1 MKKKVCIVV
10 ASRANYGR
18 VKCLMTT
25 IAKHENLELQLI
37 LGASTLLERFGK
49 AINCIKADGFKP
61 NKSIYYVVEGEN
73 LSTQA
78 KSTGLGIIE
87 LASAFEELEPDAVIT
102 VADRYETMATAI
114 AATYMNIK
122 LIHLQGGEESGNI
135 DNRVRHAITQLADY
149 HFACSEL
156 AAERVSEMRQSNK
169 NVFNFGCPAID
180 ILTTQDLSIN
190 NRIMEKYSGTGHKM
204 NWEEP
209 YMLIVQ
215 HPVTTS
221 YGMGFNQMI
230 QTLNALLGIKDLQK
244 VVLWPNIDAGSDDVS
259 KAIRVFREA
268 NKGENIY
275 YHKNFGPD
283 DYARVINNASCCIG
297 NSSSFIRECSF
308 LGVPAVIVGDRQEG
322 REHGKNVIFV
332 DYIQEEIENK
342 IKLQLEKKRFDPEY
356 IFGKGNSAK
365 LIADKIYDILH

>member
-1 MKKKVCIVV
+1 MKKKICIVV

-18 VKCLMTT
+18 VKSLMNT
-25 IAKHENLELQLI
+25 IEKHKNLELQLI

-49 AINCIKADGFKP
+49 AVKCIKEDGFKP

-87 LASAFEELEPDAVIT
+87 LASAFEELEPDAIIT

-122 LIHLQGGEESGNI
+122 LIHLQGGEVSGNI
-135 DNRVRHAITQLADY
+135 DNRVRHSITQLADY
-149 HFACSEL
+149 HFTCSKSS
-156 AAERVSEMRQSNK
+156 AKRVSDMRQSGE

-190 NRIMEKYSGTGHKM
+190 NNIMGKYSGTGHKM

-209 YMLIVQ
+209 YVLIVQ

-221 YGMGFNQMI
+221 YGKGFDQMN
-230 QTLNALLGIKDLQK
+230 QTLNALLEIKDLQK

-268 NKGENIY
+268 NKEENIY

-283 DYARVINNASCCIG
+283 DYAKVINNAACCIG

-308 LGVPAVIVGDRQEG
+308 LGIPAVIIGDRQEG
-322 REHGKNVIFV
+322 REHGNNVIFAEYNHK
-332 DYIQEEIENK
+332 DISEK
-342 IKLQLEKKRFDPEY
+342 IKLQLYKKRYDPEY
-356 IFGKGNSAK
+356 IFGKGNAGY
-365 LIADKIYDILH
+365 LIAEKINEILK

>member
-1 MKKKVCIVV
+1 MREIFGKSLALNRDLKKGDNKFSGFRRKKPAGKGIPANDYNKILGMKLKQSKSQWEFI
-10 ASRANYGR
+10 NYSDLLWKRKFVSLLQVEQTWR

-122 LIHLQGGEESGNI
+122 LIHLQGGEEREYY
-135 DNRVRHAITQLADY
+135 NRVRHSITQLADY

-156 AAERVSEMRQSNK
+156 AARVSEMRQSNK

-244 VVLWPNIDAGSDDVS
+244 VVLAKYWC
-259 KAIRVFREA
+259 
-268 NKGENIY
+268 GEWWCVESY
-275 YHKNFGPD
+275 K
-283 DYARVINNASCCIG
+283 
-297 NSSSFIRECSF
+297 SF
-308 LGVPAVIVGDRQEG
+308 
-322 REHGKNVIFV
+322 
-332 DYIQEEIENK
+332 
-342 IKLQLEKKRFDPEY
+342 
-356 IFGKGNSAK
+356 
-365 LIADKIYDILH
+365 